1 MLSHWWEN
9 VRSGPLFLAFL
20 IAAMAIWAGL
30 YYISFRRVV
39 HLREWSDSDPP
50 SEWRRAASAGR
61 VILLRLLPIVAASAF
76 LYFGLTAS
84 DLLSSTAARIIL
96 TGIASLVIIATV
108 QGVTKTTLAITR
120 PQWRLLNLSDRAA
133 RQLYKY
139 LMILSVVYGAD
150 FFISAVSQAAFMPF
164 SVNLGQ
170 SFVSSVLI
178 AGLIISIL
186 RIKENGGDGATPRPI
201 GRAYIRLPLWLI
213 ALTIL
218 GAAMIGYVSF
228 ARFIA
233 GQLIVTSTI
242 LIVTYLLFI
251 SASAFGQGMSDEK
264 SIMGARLRDDLG
276 FDKSVRERLALPVM
290 LILKAA
296 IIIAAVPLVLLLWG
310 FDWYDIGSW
319 LRQALFGFEIGGVT
333 LSITS
338 VLIAMLLF
346 IVGYIAA
353 RFFQDW
359 LDGSVLKT
367 AGVDPGVRDSV
378 RTGVGYLGVGLA
390 ALLAVSYLGLSFS
403 NIAIVAGALSVGIGF
418 GLQSIVNNFVSG
430 LILLAERP
438 IKSGDWIIVGSHE
451 GIVRKISVRSTEI
464 ETFDRANVIVPNSML
479 ISDTVKNWTLHN
491 STGRMPIPVG
501 VHYDSDPERVREI
514 LLGVARD
521 HPAVLSN
528 PAPFVFFEGFGD
540 SALNFIL
547 FVYLSNVNQSFS
559 VRTDLRIAILKAFR
573 QHGVEIPYPQTD
585 VHLRDLDWVKEALK
599 NRRIGRDDGADV
611 KRRDYKAESQ
621 EPDTDAA
628 DSDGQ

>member
-1 MLSHWWEN
+1 
-9 VRSGPLFLAFL
+9 
-20 IAAMAIWAGL
+20 
-30 YYISFRRVV
+30 
-39 HLREWSDSDPP
+39 
-50 SEWRRAASAGR
+50 
-61 VILLRLLPIVAASAF
+61 
-76 LYFGLTAS
+76 
-84 DLLSSTAARIIL
+84 
-96 TGIASLVIIATV
+96 
-108 QGVTKTTLAITR
+108 
-120 PQWRLLNLSDRAA
+120 
-133 RQLYKY
+133 
-139 LMILSVVYGAD
+139 
-150 FFISAVSQAAFMPF
+150 
-164 SVNLGQ
+164 
-170 SFVSSVLI
+170 
-178 AGLIISIL
+178 
-186 RIKENGGDGATPRPI
+186 
-201 GRAYIRLPLWLI
+201 
-213 ALTIL
+213 
-218 GAAMIGYVSF
+218 
-228 ARFIA
+228 
-233 GQLIVTSTI
+233 
-242 LIVTYLLFI
+242 
-251 SASAFGQGMSDEK
+251 
-264 SIMGARLRDDLG
+264 MGARLRDDLG

-501 VHYDSDPERVREI
+501 VHYDSDPEQVREI
-514 LLGVARD
+514 MLEVARD

-528 PAPFVFFEGFGD
+528 PAPFVFFESFGD

-559 VRTDLRIAILKAFR
+559 VRTDLRIAIVKAFR